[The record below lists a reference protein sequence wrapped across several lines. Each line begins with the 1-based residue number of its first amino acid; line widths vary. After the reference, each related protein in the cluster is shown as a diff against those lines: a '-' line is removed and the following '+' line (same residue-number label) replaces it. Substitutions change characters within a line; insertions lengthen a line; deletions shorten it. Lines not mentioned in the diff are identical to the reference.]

1 MTDSWKSLNAEE
13 KQAVEEAFTA
23 LSIFDD
29 LGNGAKAED
38 GWGRTF
44 GFRDIYAFAT
54 GLEAPTNALR
64 EALLRDR
71 RLRSDL
77 DYLLDKVSLYRF
89 PKVAAA
95 SSGAVEGRTG
105 ENYRIRLKVSRAAPE
120 QTYVI
125 IEFDDPTV
133 KVPAALFFRKPDGE
147 YGVHP
152 LPEPKDGAIQI
163 LADSGSGLVTA
174 ISNVDTEVYLR

>member
-1 MTDSWKSLNAEE
+1 MNDTWKSLSSAD
-13 KQAVEEAFTA
+13 KQAAEEAFSA

-29 LGNGAKAED
+29 LGDAAKAKD
-38 GWGRTF
+38 GRDQTF

-54 GLEAPTNALR
+54 GLEAPTQALR

-77 DYLLDKVSLYRF
+77 DRLLDKVSIYRF

-95 SSGAVEGRTG
+95 SSGAVDGRDG

-125 IEFDDPTV
+125 IEFDDPRA
-133 KVPAALFFRKPDGE
+133 KAPAALFFRMPDGE

-152 LPEPKDGAIQI
+152 LPEPEDGAIQI
-163 LADSGSGLVTA
+163 LVDNKSGLVIA
-174 ISNVDTEVYLR
+174 LRNVDTEVYLR

>member
-1 MTDSWKSLNAEE
+1 MNDTWKSLSSAE
-13 KQAVEEAFTA
+13 KQAAEEAFSA

-29 LGNGAKAED
+29 LGDAAKAKD
-38 GWGRTF
+38 GRDQTF

-54 GLEAPTNALR
+54 GLEAPTQALR

-77 DYLLDKVSLYRF
+77 DRLMDKVSLYRF

-95 SSGAVEGRTG
+95 SSGAVEGRDG
-105 ENYRIRLKVSRAAPE
+105 DNYRIRLKVSRAAPG
-120 QTYVI
+120 QTFVI
-125 IEFDDPTV
+125 IEFDDPKA
-133 KVPAALFFRKPDGE
+133 KVPAALFFRRPDGE

-152 LPEPKDGAIQI
+152 LPEPEGGVIQI

-174 ISNVDTEVYLR
+174 LSNVDTEVYLR